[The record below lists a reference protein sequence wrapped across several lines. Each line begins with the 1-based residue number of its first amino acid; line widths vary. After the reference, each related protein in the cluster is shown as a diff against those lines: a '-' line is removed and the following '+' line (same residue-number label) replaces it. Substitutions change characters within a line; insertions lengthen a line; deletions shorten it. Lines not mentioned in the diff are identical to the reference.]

1 MMKKDILRVGDIAT
15 TNRPYS
21 FKGVVIRVTKVCNNR
36 YGDEVV
42 VGGVVITEGT
52 GRYHNNTGMG
62 WSGFEKLYGFEDYYN
77 EVK

>member
-15 TNRPYS
+15 TRKYS
-21 FKGVVIRVTKVCNNR
+21 FTGVVIRVTRV
-36 YGDEVV
+36 YTY
-42 VGGVVITEGT
+42 VGGGIGVDGDIITEGED
-52 GRYHNNTGMG
+52 RYYNSTGMG

>member
-21 FKGVVIRVTKVCNNR
+21 FKGVVIRVTKVHNTHYND
-36 YGDEVV
+36 GVV
-42 VGGVVITEGT
+42 VSGAVITEGT
-52 GRYHNNTGMG
+52 GRYYNSTGMG